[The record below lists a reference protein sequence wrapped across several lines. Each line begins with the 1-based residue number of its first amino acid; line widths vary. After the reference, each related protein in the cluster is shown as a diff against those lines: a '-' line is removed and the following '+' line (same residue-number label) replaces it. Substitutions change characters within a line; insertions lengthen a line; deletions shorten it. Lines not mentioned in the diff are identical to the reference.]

1 MKKVG
6 FSSIKFD
13 NVYLKSWGTASGPK
27 EKEGPLGDY
36 FDITFQ
42 DLYCGESTWEE
53 AEMNLMRNALSEAL
67 RKSKL
72 TVEELSLATGG
83 DLNNQIAISNYLMN
97 DYNIPFIGI
106 YGACSTAV
114 LSLINGASFMDS
126 GFGKYIACMTSSHN
140 STSERQFRYPTEYG
154 GQKPPSITTTVTGSG
169 VGILTSEK
177 TGIKITKATIGCVTN
192 CDELDAQD
200 MGRTMAPAAA
210 MTLKQHLEDFNL
222 TPSDYDLIVTG
233 DLSLYGS
240 KVFIDI
246 LKEYLI
252 DVTDVYKDCGL
263 MIYDIE
269 KQNVSA
275 GGSGCGCA
283 SLVMYGYL
291 CSELYK
297 NNYHKILVIATGA
310 LLNPVMVAQGKKIPS
325 IAHAIVLERC

>member
-1 MKKVG
+1 MKKIG
-6 FSSIKFD
+6 RSSIIFD
-13 NVYLKSWGTASGPK
+13 NVYLKSWGTTCGPK
-27 EKEGPLGDY
+27 EKDGPLGEY
-36 FDITFQ
+36 FDIDFA
-42 DLYCGESTWEE
+42 DLYCEEDTWEQ

-67 RKSKL
+67 RKGHIK
-72 TVEELSLATGG
+72 VEDLALATGG

-97 DYNIPFIGI
+97 DYNIPFIGV

-114 LSLINGASFMDS
+114 LSLINGACFIDN

-140 STSERQFRYPTEYG
+140 ATSERQFRYPTEYG

-169 VGILTSEK
+169 VGILTNEL
-177 TGIKITKATIGCVTN
+177 TGIKITKATIGCVTSSGEK
-192 CDELDAQD
+192 DSQD
-200 MGRTMAPAAA
+200 MGRTMAPSAAV
-210 MTLKQHLEDFNL
+210 TLKQHLEDFNL

-252 DVTDVYKDCGL
+252 DVSDVYNDCGL

-269 KQNVSA
+269 KQKASA
-275 GGSGCGCA
+275 GGSGCGCV

-291 CSELYK
+291 CNQLYK
-297 NNYHKILVIATGA
+297 KKYNKILVIATGA

-325 IAHAIVLERC
+325 IAHAIALERS

>member
-1 MKKVG
+1 MIKVG
-6 FSSIKFD
+6 RSSLKFE

-27 EKEGPLGDY
+27 EKEGPLGEY
-36 FDITFQ
+36 IDISFQ
-42 DLYCGESTWEE
+42 NLYCKEATWEE

-67 RKSKL
+67 RKGMLK
-72 TVEELSLATGG
+72 VEDLALATGG

-97 DYNIPFIGI
+97 DYNVPFIGV

-114 LSLINGASFMDS
+114 LSLINGASFMDN

-140 STSERQFRYPTEYG
+140 ATSERQFRYPTEYG
-154 GQKPPSITTTVTGSG
+154 GQKPPSLTTTVTGSG

-177 TGIKITKATIGCVTN
+177 TGIKITKATIGCVTSSGEK
-192 CDELDAQD
+192 DSQD

-252 DVTDVYKDCGL
+252 DVKEVYQDCGL

-269 KQNVSA
+269 KQQVSA

-291 CSELYK
+291 CNQLY
-297 NNYHKILVIATGA
+297 
-310 LLNPVMVAQGKKIPS
+310 QKKI
-325 IAHAIVLERC
+325 